1 MNYLDT
7 GFQAR
12 MEVLKGEINNHIK
25 PLLDGHGWTWEI
37 ESIHKEGDGFLIIK
51 IEKNSIIKKF
61 GIIYGQQ
68 VSKDI
73 YSYIQNVADACLIY
87 SMTFDSNCSFSRNFT
102 KPLMLIKEF
111 LNILKDWNKEC
122 ETDVAEPYHPKEYKI
137 PSNVHLSAEN
147 PSEQCW
153 MLINSLKSTEICK
166 RYISQRFENL
176 PFEVINSKA
185 EGISFLIQNVSD
197 YYSIAQSQNITQRLL
212 NLYYGTLSFM
222 EADILMNSIEYNDLQ
237 SVESI
242 TKHGHG
248 LCTFIPEENYSMEKL
263 YTCLLKQGLFA
274 EWLKVHGYD
283 VTNFRESRVKKT
295 NDIGDYCYTFNSILS
310 RLPELAVLMRLIDP
324 NYHTGY
330 LEPYYSLSL
339 NQPSIS
345 FFKSDKGYQAQNT
358 GSYVIFKDESF
369 SSNLEDVK
377 SLIGPLEQFA
387 LCDDED
393 KSFSNTKYKCYSA
406 FIRHNTDNKNDKWDT
421 FLNSH
426 YNAYSPYS
434 ILIPLKGL
442 KDDWSVYAV
451 MTLYTYSIIVRY
463 YPNIWRRMQFGEF
476 DKYYAVCIQFANII
490 EKVLPHIFYEYISGQ
505 NLYISSS
512 SYA

>member
-1 MNYLDT
+1 MNHSDT
-7 GFQAR
+7 GFPTR
-12 MEVLKGEINNHIK
+12 MKVLQSEINNHIK
-25 PLLDGHGWTWEI
+25 PLLDGHGWAWEI
-37 ESIHKEGDGFLIIK
+37 ESTHKEGDGFLIIK
-51 IEKNSIIKKF
+51 IEKNSIIKKI

-68 VSKDI
+68 VSKNI
-73 YSYIQNVADACLIY
+73 YSYIQSVADACLIHG
-87 SMTFDSNCSFSRNFT
+87 MTFDANCNFSRDFT
-102 KPLMLIKEF
+102 KPLMLINEF

-122 ETDVAEPYHPKEYKI
+122 EMDVAEVFIPQKYKI
-137 PSNVHLSAEN
+137 PSKVHLSAEN

-176 PFEVINSKA
+176 SSDVVNSKA
-185 EGISFLIQNVSD
+185 EGVSFLVQNVSD

-222 EADILMNSIEYNDLQ
+222 EADILINSNEYNDLK
-237 SVESI
+237 SVENI

-248 LCTFIPEENYSMEKL
+248 LCTFLPEENYSMENL

-283 VTNFRESRVKKT
+283 TTNFRESRVKKS
-295 NDIGDYCYTFNSILS
+295 NDIGDYCYKFNSILN

-324 NYHTGY
+324 DYHTGY
-330 LEPYYSLSL
+330 LEPHYSHSLNQTSLSL
-339 NQPSIS
+339 
-345 FFKSDKGYQAQNT
+345 FKSDKGYQAQNT
-358 GSYVIFKDESF
+358 GSYIVFKDESC
-369 SSNLEDVK
+369 SSNIEDVK
-377 SLIGPLEQFA
+377 SILGPLEQFSM
-387 LCDDED
+387 CDDED
-393 KSFSNTKYKCYSA
+393 KTFSDTTYKCYSA
-406 FIRHNTDNKNDKWDT
+406 FIKHNDKNKQENWDT
-421 FLNSH
+421 FLNTH

-451 MTLYTYSIIVRY
+451 MALYTYSIIVRY

-476 DKYYAVCIQFANII
+476 DKYYAVCLQFAKIV

-512 SYA
+512 MYA